1 MLLLTERLRSWYIL
15 AKTLSEVLCVS
26 DEIKKRLLK
35 RFEHERKMNEDIE
48 SFCSS
53 IEGAKDCNSSDKKP
67 VKAIKG
73 KRAKTERNAYMGV
86 CMRGAAK
93 GGMGKDMK
101 SCADNF
107 KGMSSAEKKRYLEL
121 EVNKDAVK

>member
-1 MLLLTERLRSWYIL
+1 MAS
-15 AKTLSEVLCVS
+15 KVLSEILCVS

-48 SFCSS
+48 AFCSS
-53 IEGAKDCNSSDKKP
+53 VEGAKNCNSSDKKP
-67 VKAIKG
+67 VKAVKG
-73 KRAKTERNAYMGV
+73 KRQKNERTAYMGV

-101 SCADNF
+101 SCADDF
-107 KGMSSAEKKRYLEL
+107 KTMSATDKKRYLDL
-121 EVNKDAVK
+121 EVKKDAIK